1 MPYRV
6 VTYEEDLQAILTAYR
21 GLQDGRPTHEG
32 SDTFTQASVLAGL
45 AQDMR
50 AVKHWVFDQI
60 FADTAASAELER
72 HALLSTNITRRAAAS
87 ASGTVILTGAA
98 GTAFDSGLQMVDE
111 QEQLFATTASGVID
125 PDGQAEVAAIALSA
139 GASTNLQAGGQLTL
153 TSPPTGLAGTAGVET
168 AWSGGSDAESDGE
181 LLARHLW
188 LRRHPPAG
196 GNKYDYVSW
205 GMSVPGVYAIYVFP
219 LRRGLGTCD
228 VAVVVDSATRL
239 PSAALLAAVQAV
251 IDEKRP
257 CTAKA
262 SGVYAPDPVATNI
275 AAQIK
280 IADGY
285 NFSEVKT
292 RVEAA
297 LAALFEDLAPGES
310 LTKALIETT
319 ISLVEGVEDRIV
331 TTPAANVE
339 ATVNESTIEMLIA
352 GDFDITEM
360 S

>member
-1 MPYRV
+1 MPFPV

-45 AQDMR
+45 AQDLR
-50 AVKHWVFDQI
+50 SVKHWVFDQI
-60 FADTAASAELER
+60 FADTADTAELER
-72 HALLSTNITRRAAAS
+72 HALLKTNISRRPAAS

-98 GTAFDSGLQMVDE
+98 GTAFASGLQMVDE
-111 QEQLFATTASGVID
+111 QDQLFATTASGVID
-125 PDGQAEVAAIALSA
+125 PDGQAEVSAEALSA

-153 TSPPTGLAGTAGVET
+153 TSPPTGLAGAAEVET
-168 AWSGGSDAESDGE
+168 AWSGGADAESDAQ

-188 LRRHPPAG
+188 LLRHPPAG

-205 GMSVPGVYAIYVFP
+205 AMSVAGVYAAYAFP

-228 VAVVVDSATRL
+228 VAIVVDSGDCL
-239 PSAALLAAVQAV
+239 PGEALIAAVQAV
-251 IDEKRP
+251 IDELRP

-262 SGVYAPDPVATNI
+262 SGVYAPDPVAVNI
-275 AAQIK
+275 AAQISVK
-280 IADGY
+280 DGY
-285 NFSEVKT
+285 NVSEVKT

-319 ISLVEGVEDRIV
+319 ISLVEGVDDRIV
-331 TTPAANVE
+331 TDPAANVT
-339 ATVNESTIEMLIA
+339 ATVDESTIEMLIA
-352 GDFDITEM
+352 GDFDITEL